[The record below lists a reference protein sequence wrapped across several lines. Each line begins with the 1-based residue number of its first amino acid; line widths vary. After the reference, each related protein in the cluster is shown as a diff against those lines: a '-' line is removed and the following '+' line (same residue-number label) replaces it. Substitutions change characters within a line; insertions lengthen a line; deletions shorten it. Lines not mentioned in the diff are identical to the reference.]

1 MSDVREDR
9 LQAMIARRGR
19 GVAAHA
25 LRGARAL
32 ALIAAL
38 APLLPAAAETL
49 EDAWRLAGERDLAL
63 AAAASRVAA
72 AEAGLGAAR
81 AERRPRVGASISAL
95 ELDTAPA
102 FDFSAAGL
110 PLTMPLLDGSTLVTA
125 GATMSVPI
133 YTSGMTRA
141 GIDAARANL
150 AATRYEA
157 AALSQQVKLGV
168 AERYVAVLRAGSAV
182 AVAESHVG
190 SLAAHLREVEDMYRS
205 GSVPRND
212 FLAASVSLADAEQ
225 RLLQAQNGLDVAR
238 AAYNR
243 ALGRPLAEAFD
254 LDTELPAVDPRVA
267 EQTLEDL
274 TALALEQR
282 SEPQR
287 LGSAAVALAAQAQ
300 SAGAATRPQL
310 ALTAGYTR
318 LDNEFLNRDDYWA
331 LGIGIEWSAFDGGR
345 SRNRASALSL
355 ESRALEQQRRDVESL
370 IALEVRQAWLTRDET
385 ERRVVVTERALEQAE
400 ENLRVARD
408 RYRNGEG
415 TNSEVLDAEA
425 LRTSSLDNFDAA
437 RYDAALARYRLA
449 YAVGLL

>member
-190 SLAAHLREVEDMYRS
+190 SLGAARREVEDMYRS
-205 GSVPRND
+205 GSVPRNC
-212 FLAASVSLADAEQ
+212 FRAASVSLADAEQ
-225 RLLQAQNGLDVAR
+225 RLLQAQNGLDVGR
-238 AAYNR
+238 AAHNR

-254 LDTELPAVDPRVA
+254 LDTERPAVDPRVA

-282 SEPQR
+282 SEPHR

-300 SAGAATRPQL
+300 SA
-310 ALTAGYTR
+310 
-318 LDNEFLNRDDYWA
+318 
-331 LGIGIEWSAFDGGR
+331 
-345 SRNRASALSL
+345 
-355 ESRALEQQRRDVESL
+355 
-370 IALEVRQAWLTRDET
+370 
-385 ERRVVVTERALEQAE
+385 
-400 ENLRVARD
+400 
-408 RYRNGEG
+408 
-415 TNSEVLDAEA
+415 
-425 LRTSSLDNFDAA
+425 
-437 RYDAALARYRLA
+437 
-449 YAVGLL
+449 